1 MAADE
6 ERRKNGEKKA
16 AWTFLME
23 DEAAL
28 SVSCPPTQRRRDL
41 FSLEG
46 ERSWLTSSLRSSWV
60 LPAESSSDAPP
71 WPSSTLVTPTSSA
84 SRLRKVLLDDLLG

>member
-1 MAADE
+1 MG
-6 ERRKNGEKKA
+6 RRRQQKP
-16 AWTFLME
+16 FLRRTRQHC
-23 DEAAL
+23 L
-28 SVSCPPTQRRRDL
+28 SRVLQTQRRRDL

-46 ERSWLTSSLRSSWV
+46 EHIWLTSPLRSSWV

-84 SRLRKVLLDDLLG
+84 SRLPKVLLSNLLG